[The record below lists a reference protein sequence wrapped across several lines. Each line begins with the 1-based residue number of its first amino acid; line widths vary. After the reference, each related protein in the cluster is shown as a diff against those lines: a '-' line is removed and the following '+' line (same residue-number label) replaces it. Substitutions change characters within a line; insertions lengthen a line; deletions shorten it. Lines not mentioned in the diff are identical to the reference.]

1 MKKWLALMTMALAL
15 TGCAYFSSKPLTQ
28 TKQENLQSF
37 LIVQDK
43 LYIVGQL
50 HDYQFEN
57 DLVSQ
62 LDRFLKSSYANQIE
76 DIDVQFVIEKSPV
89 VEGEYKVYLSGDK
102 LKPNDR
108 VKLKAE
114 FGFNDASSNMMYRSY
129 KANGKVVQLT
139 NRNEVLQR
147 YRFKR
152 PLEAKVIYYEFDSTS
167 DEKMETALGIAA
179 LPITIPMAVVG
190 AVILVPLLL
199 VGCATS
205 QCIDH

>member
-1 MKKWLALMTMALAL
+1 MKKLLALITLVFTL
-15 TGCAYFSSKPLTQ
+15 TSCAYFSSKPLTQ

-57 DLVSQ
+57 DLVTQ
-62 LDRFLKSSYANQIE
+62 LDRFLQSPYANQIE
-76 DIDVQFVIEKSPV
+76 DIRIQFVIEKSPI
-89 VEGEYKVYLSGDK
+89 VEGEYGVFVSGDK
-102 LKPNDR
+102 LKPSDR
-108 VKLKAE
+108 AKLKAE

-139 NRNEVLQR
+139 NRKEILQK
-147 YRFKR
+147 YRFKQ

-167 DEKMETALGIAA
+167 EEKMETALAIATA
-179 LPITIPMAVVG
+179 PVTIPLAVAAGV
-190 AVILVPLLL
+190 VLLPFQIICFAL
-199 VGCATS
+199 ACGY
-205 QCIDH
+205 